1 MQPYVLLSD
10 YVPCS
15 VWIVSINHW
24 RDPNCTFKEGFI
36 YFNICFRLQTYFLF
50 FYATT
55 QFEEQKRC
63 ILFYFPPSF
72 ETLFFRRT
80 VCCAIIRFGHMLQH
94 KVFAYNV
101 MSLSLSCG
109 HYCASAHIG
118 SYILKS
124 MTLLSSYVAILLI
137 WIKSSDFSSELFTQC
152 CASCIQ

>member
-1 MQPYVLLSD
+1 MCHVQSESSALIIGEIQTAHLKKVL
-10 YVPCS
+10 
-15 VWIVSINHW
+15 
-24 RDPNCTFKEGFI
+24 FI
-36 YFNICFRLQTYFLF
+36 FNICFRLQTYFLF
-50 FYATT
+50 LYATT

-63 ILFYFPPSF
+63 IFFFFFSF
-72 ETLFFRRT
+72 KTLFFRRT